1 MTRDYIP
8 ELCNAVVAA
17 ERRGDLTV
25 VAQTDD
31 LRALLTDHEELVR
44 QVDLL
49 TKAGDRAQAAE
60 LEAKRKVI
68 RLEAEL
74 ERLRRMETAVL
85 GVTDCPCESGCVE
98 CTPAM
103 SAAMEESEAAAEEG
117 HQERVLAAFAAPPET
132 IFDYDTPPPGLS
144 DEAIGAAIAALP
156 VTPAPEAW
164 KERVLASID
173 AQELAA
179 LKWFHAQVFETFRLL
194 EPRNDFER
202 NLSLSRIKAL
212 LNDPRMRAVLPAT
225 RP

>member
-60 LEAKRKVI
+60 LDAKRKVI
-68 RLEAEL
+68 RLEVEV

-85 GVTDCPCESGCVE
+85 GVPECPCESGCDRCLPAVQAAIVE
-98 CTPAM
+98 
-103 SAAMEESEAAAEEG
+103 SRAAA
-117 HQERVLAAFAAPPET
+117 AADAQPDEPTPET
-132 IFDYDTPPPGLS
+132 IFEYETPPAVFS
-144 DEAIGAAIAALP
+144 DEQLIKMIADLP